1 MDKKKPSNDLVEALK
16 CEVLGEASLRT
27 AARLT
32 FNSAR
37 KEKVEVMRQLETQ
50 TKNRILDYF
59 QRENLAI
66 PSLSGVVL
74 KGTILG
80 MLFPLSPWKGI
91 IDNTIKET
99 DHYLVLF
106 NRLEEN
112 ALEEDKELFKYIVA
126 HEVAIKAFAVL
137 EQKNADNSLK
147 PMTDLLT
154 A

>member
-1 MDKKKPSNDLVEALK
+1 MDKTRPSDDLVEALK
-16 CEVLGEASLRT
+16 CEVLGESSLRM

-32 FNSAR
+32 LNTER
-37 KEKVEVMRQLETQ
+37 RQKVEVMRQLETQ

-59 QRENLAI
+59 QRNNLEV
-66 PSLSGVVL
+66 PSMSGVVL

-91 IDNTIKET
+91 VDNTIKET

-112 ALEEDKELFKYIVA
+112 AAEKDKELFQYIVA
-126 HEVAIKAFAVL
+126 HEEGIKRFAQL
-137 EQKNADNSLK
+137 EQENSGVNTLK
-147 PMTDLLT
+147 PMTDLL